1 MNIIVNIDE
10 ERIKQKKQK
19 LSGKSRRALHRKTL
33 FFPKLKNLI
42 EFSNTIFK
50 IHENYYVFQLRIVNN
65 TYKKKTKKNSL
76 NLRC

>member
-42 EFSNTIFK
+42 GFSNTILK
-50 IHENYYVFQLRIVNN
+50 IHKNHNVFQLRIVNN
-65 TYKKKTKKNSL
+65 SYKKKKNRL
-76 NLRC
+76 NLKC